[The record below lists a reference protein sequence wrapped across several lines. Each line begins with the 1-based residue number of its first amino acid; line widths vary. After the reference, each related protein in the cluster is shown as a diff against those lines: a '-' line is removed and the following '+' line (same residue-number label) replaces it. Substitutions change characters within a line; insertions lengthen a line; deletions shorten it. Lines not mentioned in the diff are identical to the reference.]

1 MVSECLSAKDMP
13 LSVRLLA
20 AEALRLFASAHGDR
34 PSVLDTVPTP
44 FDGGETSGR
53 DVPESNPG
61 PGAALA
67 GLGAVVKPPPPRKF
81 ARNQELF
88 RRGGCV
94 PLVLSG
100 LATANSVGDDQLQ
113 LAVVR
118 VLLEASYSADNA
130 RALAEGGLFSGLA
143 PLLRTDFRSPI
154 VFHASE
160 LMWNVLESVRDS
172 PGGRLETATGT
183 GSKGFCAAF
192 SQLVATA
199 LREGH
204 RKSDKELRNEL
215 LITARMLAE
224 DGRARASLLRVSGL
238 GDVARHVAVHPELG
252 ASSTTGLNRLEDGVV
267 HPLANTTSAQDFEM
281 KRLAWELL
289 AELADD
295 EAGVAL
301 ARGSFVAC
309 LLTFVQP
316 LTGASASVEGA
327 GSRWTG
333 RQLRDLQAQALRLL
347 ARLAPLCVDELMA
360 QGAGET
366 AVAVA
371 SPDSPADDDQRA
383 AALDLLVTMTHADE
397 AAAERL
403 GAAGAVETALHC
415 LEGADAPRPIA
426 RSMSSSLDASMYGA
440 VVTAEPGDTRDEGQ
454 TGELGESINPTRVG
468 IHPATSEDPVKLA
481 AASLLAALCDGWAG
495 NRKILRR
502 ADGVAI
508 LRSFVDAATATDRA
522 VPIAL
527 SAAVVY
533 ATWRCLVPDTKNC
546 AHFVADGGLAQLL
559 NLLLACTPTL
569 RPVVVSTLADIL
581 ENPKTHLFFHEW
593 RSTGGRHALV
603 PAGGQGITL
612 MLNLWRAEEGKMGT
626 TRHDGTLV
634 NPENPLRGSAE
645 FVKPDDGGL
654 VTTYSTLTIER
665 SATEEAAAKAAK
677 RDADHMMSRVFAVCS
692 LLGFDN
698 LRAYCSPADALTLT
712 IVERYV
718 DFREGEMWEET
729 EEMFR
734 EEGMRPVAA
743 DRQHMEASI
752 AEARES
758 ALELRDV
765 QREMLAAEE
774 EKARR
779 LEAEFYEQMRMQKE
793 REEAHRWYRRD
804 MSKLTMKERL
814 TARLAKADIIDGSF
828 RGHSSQFLTV
838 HSRDLDVT
846 GGSEEHH
853 ARTLEPMTVRLE
865 PA

>member
-20 AEALRLFASAHGDR
+20 SEALRLFASAHGER
-34 PSVLDTVPTP
+34 PSVLDMAPEP
-44 FDGGETSGR
+44 FNGGETSGR
-53 DVPESNPG
+53 DTPQTDL
-61 PGAALA
+61 GATLG
-67 GLGAVVKPPPPRKF
+67 GLGASVKPPQPRKF

-100 LATANSVGDDQLQ
+100 LATANGSDDDQLQ

-118 VLLEASYSADNA
+118 VLLEASYSAENA

-143 PLLRTDFRSPI
+143 PLLKTDFRSPI
-154 VFHASE
+154 VFHTSE
-160 LMWNVLESVRDS
+160 LMWNVLESVR
-172 PGGRLETATGT
+172 GGEGSAELAAATGT
-183 GSKGFCAAF
+183 GSKGFCSAF
-192 SQLVATA
+192 TGLVGAT

-204 RKSDKELRNEL
+204 RKTDKELRNEL
-215 LITARMLAE
+215 LITARMLAQ
-224 DGRARASLLRVSGL
+224 DGRARASLRVAGL
-238 GDVARHVAVHPELG
+238 GDTARHASTQPELG
-252 ASSTTGLNRLEDGVV
+252 ASSAVGLNRRVDGVV

-295 EAGVAL
+295 EAGAEL
-301 ARGSFVAC
+301 ARGEFIAC

-316 LTGASASVEGA
+316 LTGATAAVEGA
-327 GSRWTG
+327 GSRWAG
-333 RQLRDLQAQALRLL
+333 QQLRDLQAQALRLMS
-347 ARLAPLCVDELMA
+347 RLAPLCAEELTS

-366 AVAVA
+366 AVAIS
-371 SPDSPADDDQRA
+371 SPDSSADDDQRA
-383 AALDLLVTMTHADE
+383 AALDLLVTMANVDE
-397 AAAERL
+397 ATAERL

-415 LEGADAPRPIA
+415 LEGADAPRPVA
-426 RSMSSSLDASMYGA
+426 RSMNSSLDASMYGA
-440 VVTAEPGDTRDEGQ
+440 AVTRGETPNPGARTTFAE
-454 TGELGESINPTRVG
+454 SNPTSG
-468 IHPATSEDPVKLA
+468 IHPVTSEDPVKLA
-481 AASLLAALCDGWAG
+481 AAALLAALCDGWAG
-495 NRKILRR
+495 NRTILRR

-508 LRSFVDAATATDRA
+508 LRSFVDAVAVTDQA
-522 VPIAL
+522 VPIAF
-527 SAAVVY
+527 SAAVIY
-533 ATWRCLVPDTKNC
+533 ATWRCCVPDTKNC
-546 AHFVADGGLAQLL
+546 AHFVAGGGLAQLL
-559 NLLLACTPTL
+559 SLLLACTPTL
-569 RPVVVSTLADIL
+569 RPVVVSTVADIL

-603 PAGGQGITL
+603 SAGGQGITL

-626 TRHDGTLV
+626 TRDDGTLV
-634 NPENPLRGSAE
+634 NPENPLRGSTE
-645 FVKPDDGGL
+645 YVTHDDGGL
-654 VTTYSTLTIER
+654 VSTYSTLTIER
-665 SATEEAAAKAAK
+665 STTEEAAAKAAK

-698 LRAYCSPADALTLT
+698 LRAYCSPADALTLET
-712 IVERYV
+712 VERYV
-718 DFREGEMWEET
+718 DFKEGEMWEET

-734 EEGMRPVAA
+734 EEGMRPVEA

-752 AEARES
+752 AEAKDT

-765 QREMLAAEE
+765 QRGMLAEEE
-774 EKARR
+774 EKARQ
-779 LEAEFYEQMRMQKE
+779 LEAEFYEQMRLQKE

-838 HSRDLDVT
+838 HSRDLEIT
-846 GGSEEHH
+846 SASSEQ

-865 PA
+865 EPM